1 MSASNLARIAGHL
14 IAAKLEHER
23 DGETY
28 ISDCPV
34 CKGARTLVAG
44 LSKYRQMEFRC
55 ATGCTEVA
63 IMQALAATKDPDV
76 PRFDAYKVEYTDEP
90 GKTPKLVM
98 PGLPTANDL
107 AGQLA
112 WLTSVFRLDV
122 KHPATRVRRYGK
134 RGQSGDIEISRA
146 GARSLDF
153 EPAAAI
159 YSATRLIPMLDC
171 LLISTDGVPYGFK
184 NDHCKMI
191 GRVVNMACEA
201 CESPD
206 EAEEAAA
213 LVGMFT
219 SIAMAV
225 PGFTTYGSVTERF
238 EALEVLRREVHGETE
253 YERTVQRTYLIDS
266 NTGEY
271 VVRVSDMREAAR
283 LYGGGQ
289 LTHGWL
295 DSHMARIGWT
305 RAKVQGY
312 AESGRAGRKGPHLRV
327 DFYRG
332 MMPDT
337 DGNEGE

>member
-14 IAAKLEHER
+14 IAAGLEHER
-23 DGETY
+23 EGDEY
-28 ISDCPV
+28 VSDCPV
-34 CKGARTLVAG
+34 CKGAKTLTAG
-44 LSKYRQMEFRC
+44 LTKYRQMEFRC
-55 ATGCTEVA
+55 ATGCTEVS
-63 IMQALAATKDPDV
+63 IMQALSASGDPTI
-76 PRFDAYKVEYTDEP
+76 PRFDAYKVEYDES

-112 WLTSVFRLDV
+112 WLTSVFRLDL

-134 RGQSGDIEISRA
+134 RGQNGDIEISRA
-146 GARSLDF
+146 NARSLDF

-184 NDHCKMI
+184 NDHCRQI

-219 SIAMAV
+219 SIAIPVA
-225 PGFTTYGSVTERF
+225 GFTTYGSVTERF
-238 EALEVLRREVHGETE
+238 EALEALRREAHGENE

-266 NTGEY
+266 HTGEI

-283 LYGGGQ
+283 LFGGNQ

-295 DSHMARIGWT
+295 DSHMARIGWA

-312 AESGRAGRKGPHLRV
+312 AETGRAGRKGPHLRV

-332 MMPDT
+332 MMPGIDE
-337 DGNEGE
+337 NEGE